1 MDADK
6 IQLARSVRATRP
18 GGAGYYREKCENA
31 VDPVMRFHFPG
42 RRTRVRAWRSF
53 CTAKKRNIRLAPQT
67 HPREKDI
74 GKAPPARVQRG
85 REKKNGGKMQQN
97 PAKEGKKTPKM
108 TLFSSYLTLTASK
121 LSSDSS
127 PVSPPQSA
135 NHELAAESDL
145 SLRLN
150 CP

>member
-85 REKKNGGKMQQN
+85 REKKWGENATKPRKGGGKKPENDTFQFISN
-97 PAKEGKKTPKM
+97 LNSIKTI
-108 TLFSSYLTLTASK
+108 
-121 LSSDSS
+121 
-127 PVSPPQSA
+127 
-135 NHELAAESDL
+135 
-145 SLRLN
+145 LRLFP
-150 CP
+150 CFPTAVS